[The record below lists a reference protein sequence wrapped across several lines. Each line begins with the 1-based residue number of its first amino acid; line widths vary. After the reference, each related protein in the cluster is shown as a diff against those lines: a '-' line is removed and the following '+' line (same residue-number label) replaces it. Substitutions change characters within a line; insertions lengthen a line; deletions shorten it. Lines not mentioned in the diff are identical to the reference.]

1 MFDSLLLYRKEN
13 ASTLKSQVEQHMIS
27 HSMLFSGPP
36 YSGKMSLAIELAR
49 VISCLKDGDELCNCS
64 SCKSF
69 YYMSMPNVII
79 LSSRDHEVRIKAA
92 ISLYEQMNTKSSK
105 RNLIGQIRIALMAYH
120 EAFVEKQDTK
130 NSAIFALA
138 NDIDTLLIDFEQSDF
153 KEENTL
159 INQLKKLLSSL
170 LQNKRPTVSIDNVR
184 GSAKWTTNT
193 GFIQQKRFI
202 LLENIEQSTI
212 GANNSLLK
220 LLEEPPADT
229 YIILLSEHP
238 KRLLPTILSRVQHH
252 QLKPITLFEKEAIFR
267 DVFFADPSHY
277 ASIEEFIYAK
287 AGIPIKE
294 LEQGAKEF
302 VASIATHKQLESSLF
317 YDILI
322 LLESQ
327 LALSYFLEKIE
338 DALKEQLMNNTM
350 SVKNVKRIQQHLN
363 ESTLKARVFNQQ
375 IPVLFE
381 TLYYRLVEM
390 I

>member
-1 MFDSLLLYRKEN
+1 MFDSLLSYRKEN
-13 ASTLKSQVEQHMIS
+13 ASTLKSQVKQHMIS

-153 KEENTL
+153 KEESAL

-238 KRLLPTILSRVQHH
+238 KRFITYYSFKSTTSSIKTYYTFRERSNLSRC
-252 QLKPITLFEKEAIFR
+252 
-267 DVFFADPSHY
+267 VFC
-277 ASIEEFIYAK
+277 
-287 AGIPIKE
+287 
-294 LEQGAKEF
+294 
-302 VASIATHKQLESSLF
+302 
-317 YDILI
+317 
-322 LLESQ
+322 
-327 LALSYFLEKIE
+327 
-338 DALKEQLMNNTM
+338 
-350 SVKNVKRIQQHLN
+350 
-363 ESTLKARVFNQQ
+363 
-375 IPVLFE
+375 
-381 TLYYRLVEM
+381 
-390 I
+390 